1 MAARIG
7 VAADDPWLRQLTEH
21 GPADVE
27 LRIDAEV
34 LRHLEVPDDDAA
46 ELTDLAP
53 NLIADDEL
61 WWLLR
66 AESQRMT
73 ASMGEYGHLP
83 GGPHL
88 PAGLGAVG
96 RYFYAFV
103 FLAVLPEVRA
113 FHARHAIPDDVSW
126 ASLADLGEKLA
137 LHRRSFGT
145 GGMRTQFWFT
155 LHQRGVI
162 YRLGRLQFN
171 QQRSDGHPVLGT
183 HIPEWGGPLSP
194 RACGDSLRQARRF
207 FAAHFPGFDPTHAA
221 CSSWLLDPQLA
232 EYLPATSNIVA
243 FQRMFRLLDA
253 EPEPVTDG
261 RTPGDRSVLEF
272 VFRSPGTA
280 LDELPQ
286 RTTLQRAAVAH
297 LMNGRHWAQRSGS
310 LPLR

>member
-7 VAADDPWLRQLTEH
+7 VAGDDPWLRQLAEL
-21 GPADVE
+21 GPADVD
-27 LRIDAEV
+27 LDFDAEV
-34 LRHLEVPDDDAA
+34 LRRLGVPDDDAA
-46 ELTDLAP
+46 ELIDLAP
-53 NLIADDEL
+53 TLRADDEL

-66 AESQRMT
+66 AESHRMT
-73 ASMGEYGHLP
+73 AGMGEYDHPP

-88 PAGLGAVG
+88 PAELGAVG

-103 FLAVLPEVRA
+103 FLAVLPEVRS
-113 FHARHAIPDDVSW
+113 FHARHGIPDDVSW
-126 ASLADLGEKLA
+126 ASLSDLGEKLA
-137 LHRRSFGT
+137 LHRRAFST
-145 GGMRTQFWFT
+145 GGLRTQFWLT

-183 HIPEWGGPLSP
+183 HIPEWGGPMSP
-194 RACGDSLRQARRF
+194 KACADSFRQARPF

-232 EYLPATSNIVA
+232 DYLPATSNIVA
-243 FQRMFRLLDA
+243 FQQMFRLLDE
-253 EPEPVTDG
+253 EPEPITDG
-261 RTPGDRSVLEF
+261 RTAGDRSVLEF
-272 VFRSPGTA
+272 VFRSPGIP

-286 RTTLQRAAVAH
+286 RTTLERAAVAH
-297 LMNGRHWAQRSGS
+297 LKAGRHWAQRSGS